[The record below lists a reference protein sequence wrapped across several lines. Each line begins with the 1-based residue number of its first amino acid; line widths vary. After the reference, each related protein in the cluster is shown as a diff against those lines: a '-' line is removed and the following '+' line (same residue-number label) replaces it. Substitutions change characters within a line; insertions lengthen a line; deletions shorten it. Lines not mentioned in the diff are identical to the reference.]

1 MALRLYGVVASPWTC
16 RVVLAAAAKGLDLAP
31 ERPADG
37 MKSPAYLKLNPF
49 GKIPTLTDGRFV
61 VYESAAILEYLDRK
75 VPRPPLVPR
84 AAQAAARVRQIAAV
98 VDGYLQDP
106 VADLFRA
113 LVGQRPDDAASID
126 GWTARADQALDVLE
140 GVLARGKFAAGAT
153 FTLADCYLIPALS
166 FANRFLPRHGV
177 AEPLAARPKL
187 ARYWRTI
194 GRDRRVAPVLA
205 QVDAFFAERLKG
217 TRAA

>member
-1 MALRLYGVVASPWTC
+1 MAMRLHGVVASPWTC
-16 RVVLAAAAKGLDLAP
+16 RVVLACAVKCIDLP
-31 ERPADG
+31 PQRPAEG

-75 VPRPPLVPR
+75 KPRPPLVPR
-84 AAQAAARVRQIAAV
+84 AAKAAARTRQIAAV
-98 VDGYLQDP
+98 VDGNLQDP

-126 GWTARADQALDVLE
+126 GWKARAAQALDAIENL
-140 GVLARGKFAAGAT
+140 LARDKFAAGAN

-166 FANRFLPRHGV
+166 
-177 AEPLAARPKL
+177 
-187 ARYWRTI
+187 
-194 GRDRRVAPVLA
+194 
-205 QVDAFFAERLKG
+205 
-217 TRAA
+217 